1 MRNAIPEKRESRLMS
16 GKLMYMQIEQE
27 IRERIRS
34 GVYAPE
40 SQLPTENE
48 LGREFGVSRLTVSK
62 SLANLVKENL
72 ISRTRG
78 RGSFVNARRRE
89 APESFADP
97 VSEPGIFKFIS
108 PPYSNGDGM
117 EHNRLLEGMNDAV
130 RQQGYN
136 ISIDFFSSIDEEL
149 ELLKNYTK
157 PINNGFAVWP
167 ASDPAT
173 LEQLKI
179 MQRDRFPFVQ
189 LDSYFEELNGNYL
202 LTDSSAGARMAVRH
216 LYGLGH
222 REIAYLTAPLD
233 RVSLSERFAGVLAG
247 LAGAGLGI
255 DGRIGVIPTSEEVN
269 LHNIKERQL
278 DFIRSWLD
286 RQLGGRT
293 PPTAIFCS
301 NDTLAVSVFR
311 LLEEKGVRVPDEIS
325 LVGFDNISA
334 ASWLPVPLTTV
345 AHDFFRIGSLAGKI
359 LIQQRRDYNT
369 LPIQYRVQPNLI
381 VRKSTGPAPVK

>member
-1 MRNAIPEKRESRLMS
+1 
-16 GKLMYMQIEQE
+16 
-27 IRERIRS
+27 
-34 GVYAPE
+34 
-40 SQLPTENE
+40 
-48 LGREFGVSRLTVSK
+48 
-62 SLANLVKENL
+62 
-72 ISRTRG
+72 
-78 RGSFVNARRRE
+78 
-89 APESFADP
+89 
-97 VSEPGIFKFIS
+97 
-108 PPYSNGDGM
+108 M

-325 LVGFDNISA
+325 LAGFDNISA

-359 LIQQRRDYNT
+359 LMQQRRDYNT

>member
-1 MRNAIPEKRESRLMS
+1 MRRRA
-16 GKLMYMQIEQE
+16 
-27 IRERIRS
+27 
-34 GVYAPE
+34 
-40 SQLPTENE
+40 QLPTENE

-202 LTDSSAGARMAVRH
+202 LTDSSAGARMAVP
-216 LYGLGH
+216 
-222 REIAYLTAPLD
+222 APVRARSPGD
-233 RVSLSERFAGVLAG
+233 RVSDRSAGPGQFVG
-247 LAGAGLGI
+247 
-255 DGRIGVIPTSEEVN
+255 
-269 LHNIKERQL
+269 
-278 DFIRSWLD
+278 
-286 RQLGGRT
+286 
-293 PPTAIFCS
+293 
-301 NDTLAVSVFR
+301 TLC
-311 LLEEKGVRVPDEIS
+311 
-325 LVGFDNISA
+325 
-334 ASWLPVPLTTV
+334 
-345 AHDFFRIGSLAGKI
+345 
-359 LIQQRRDYNT
+359 RRA
-369 LPIQYRVQPNLI
+369 
-381 VRKSTGPAPVK
+381 GPAGRGRGSESTAGSASSLPRRR